1 VTETNAD
8 GLVADK
14 TITAT
19 ATFDALNRKITATN
33 ALGNTTSYRYDSHN
47 NLIQTQDPLGNT
59 SLHIIDG
66 LNRTIETRQW
76 LTQDGT
82 GTSQLDQAN
91 PVNADGAISTFYAFD
106 GNSRLIAQSDDAGN
120 QTRYFYDALNRNNKT
135 TYADGTQELN
145 TFDADDNITQF
156 TDQAGTVFTQQFDA
170 LNRMVVKSVAPVNG
184 LVGSTRWTYEYD
196 GLSRLIEST
205 DNNDPQVTGDDAIVR
220 NEYNSLNQRLRETQ
234 FANSHVE
241 KTVQTGFDGMGTQ
254 KSYRLDLI

>member
-1 VTETNAD
+1 MEIN
-8 GLVADK
+8 
-14 TITAT
+14 
-19 ATFDALNRKITATN
+19 
-33 ALGNTTSYRYDSHN
+33 
-47 NLIQTQDPLGNT
+47 
-59 SLHIIDG
+59 
-66 LNRTIETRQW
+66 
-76 LTQDGT
+76 
-82 GTSQLDQAN
+82 SQLDQAN

-156 TDQAGTVFTQQFDA
+156 TDQAGSVFTQQFDA

-196 GLSRLIEST
+196 GLSRLIQST

-241 KTVQTGFDGMGTQ
+241 KTVQSSFDGMGAQ
-254 KSYRLDLI
+254 KSLTYANGRVLNFTHDTIYNLQSIHDNDSSSR